1 MRDHHTR
8 GPHGTRS
15 SSPSGLTCGTC
26 AHRWW
31 RDPHAGAIR
40 FRVPEWGL
48 LDLAAVDAILISNA
62 QNMLALP
69 FITEH
74 SAFRGRVYATEPT
87 VQIARCAFAIQ
98 PTHPLRSLTP
108 PTRARCVG

>member
-1 MRDHHTR
+1 
-8 GPHGTRS
+8 
-15 SSPSGLTCGTC
+15 
-26 AHRWW
+26 
-31 RDPHAGAIR
+31 
-40 FRVPEWGL
+40 VPEWGL

-87 VQIARCAFAIQ
+87 VQIARCVCNPPNQ
-98 PTHPLRSLTP
+98 PTF
-108 PTRARCVG
+108 

>member
-1 MRDHHTR
+1 MGR
-8 GPHGTRS
+8 
-15 SSPSGLTCGTC
+15 L
-26 AHRWW
+26 W
-31 RDPHAGAIR
+31 RAPNAGAIR

-87 VQIARCAFAIQ
+87 VQIARCAFAI
-98 PTHPLRSLTP
+98 PTNP
-108 PTRARCVG
+108 PAL